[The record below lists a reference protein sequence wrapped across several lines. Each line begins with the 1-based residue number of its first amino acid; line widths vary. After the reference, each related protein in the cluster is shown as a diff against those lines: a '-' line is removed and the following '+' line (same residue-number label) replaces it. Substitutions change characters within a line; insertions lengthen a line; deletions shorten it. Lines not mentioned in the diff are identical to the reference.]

1 MEARSL
7 QAAPAEHLE
16 DLGHLIANLRADPRT
31 ARLVPG
37 VEMARATLAAR
48 SEDWRQKYNLVH
60 ETQSGMEHAE
70 EDLHLVVRT
79 CRDVILADVRHSR
92 RAPKFQIYF
101 PRGLRAVIRAPY
113 TDQLVSVRAI
123 AERCAQDPS
132 PKIREQAGTLHAAA
146 DRMQAAFNRR
156 AQALAAESASSGQVQ
171 EQKIQTVETC
181 RRISNR
187 LSELYPNQ
195 WNRVRSYF
203 RRPRRGA
210 RQPEDA
216 AAGTAPA
223 LVPAAETA
231 PALVPAA
238 ETAPALVPAAET
250 TGSPVLVSRQGQG
263 NHGEEVAKLVGLAP

>member
-37 VEMARATLAAR
+37 VEAARTTLETR
-48 SEDWRQKYNLVH
+48 SEDWRHKYHLVH
-60 ETQSGMEHAE
+60 EKQSGLEHAE
-70 EDLHLVVRT
+70 EDLHHVVRT
-79 CRDVILADVRHSR
+79 CRDVILDDVRHSR
-92 RAPKFQIYF
+92 RASKFQIYF
-101 PRGLRAVIRAPY
+101 PRGMRAIIRAPY
-113 TDQLVSVRAI
+113 TDQLVSVRSI

-132 PKIREQAGTLHAAA
+132 PKIREQAGTLQAAA

-156 AQALAAESASSGQVQ
+156 ALALAAESTSSGQLQ

-210 RQPEDA
+210 RPAEESMADPVR

-223 LVPAAETA
+223 LVPVAGS
-231 PALVPAA
+231 
-238 ETAPALVPAAET
+238 
-250 TGSPVLVSRQGQG
+250 TGSPVLVNRRGRG
-263 NHGEEVAKLVGLAP
+263 DDGEVAKLVGLAL